1 MAQSELILSNS
12 GLGEFVVSL
21 TPDIPMIVVTIFI
34 GISSVINARAVNRIT
49 KDNQKQ
55 QGLQKRAEIR
65 QKWQD
70 DFKLNISELVSL
82 ATIVNLRCRDDRTF
96 FSTPE
101 YYELWQKLFTHQT
114 RITLMMDEQK
124 DYATII
130 DSLVEDVFS
139 NAADIQ
145 VDTQGLAAYCNAL
158 VEQSQTVIEK
168 AWQDINKDL
177 GK

>member
-1 MAQSELILSNS
+1 MSKNEVILSNS
-12 GLGEFVVSL
+12 GIGEFVISL
-21 TPDIPMIVVTIFI
+21 TPDIPMIIVTIFI
-34 GISSVINARAVNRIT
+34 GISSVINARTVNRIT

-55 QGLQKRAEIR
+55 HGLQKRAEIR

-82 ATIVNLRCRDDRTF
+82 ATIVNLRCRGDKA
-96 FSTPE
+96 FSSTSE
-101 YYELWQKLFTHQT
+101 YFELWQKLFHYQT

-130 DSLVEDVFS
+130 DRLVEDVFS
-139 NAADIQ
+139 HAADTSI
-145 VDTQGLAAYCNAL
+145 DTKGLAAYSNAL

-177 GK
+177 G